1 MSFQTK
7 VRANY
12 LNRTA
17 KLSFFKNRQRQGDV
31 AKIADTT
38 GYSERMVYYILAGER
53 KVNQIVANAMYNLTR
68 RRLRN
73 EVFLGFES
81 K

>member
-17 KLSFFKNRQRQGDV
+17 KLSFFKNRQRNGDV
-31 AKIADTT
+31 AKLAETT
-38 GYSERMVYYILAGER
+38 GYSERMIYYVLAGER
-53 KVNQIVANAMYNLTR
+53 RVNQIIANAMYSLTR
-68 RRLRN
+68 RRMRN
-73 EVFLGFES
+73 EEFLGLV
-81 K
+81 

>member
-17 KLSFFKNRQRQGDV
+17 KLSFFTHRQRQGDV
-31 AKIADTT
+31 QRLAEET
-38 GYSERMVYYILAGER
+38 GYSTRMIYYILSGER
-53 KVNQIVANAMYNLTR
+53 KVNNIIANAMYNLTR
-68 RRLRN
+68 RRQKN
-73 EVFLGFES
+73 EAFA
-81 K
+81 

>member
-17 KLSFFKNRQRQGDV
+17 KLSFFKNRQRNGDV
-31 AKIADTT
+31 AKLAETT
-38 GYSERMVYYILAGER
+38 GYSERMIYYVLAGER
-53 KVNQIVANAMYNLTR
+53 RVNQIIANAMYSLTR
-68 RRLRN
+68 RRMRN
-73 EVFLGFES
+73 EEFLGLA
-81 K
+81 

>member
-17 KLSFFKNRQRQGDV
+17 KLSFFKNRQRNGDV

-38 GYSERMVYYILAGER
+38 GYSERMIYYVLAGER
-53 KVNQIVANAMYNLTR
+53 RVNQIIANAMYNLTR
-68 RRLRN
+68 HRMRN
-73 EVFLGFES
+73 EEFLGLV
-81 K
+81 

>member
-17 KLSFFKNRQRQGDV
+17 KLSFFTHRQRQGDV
-31 AKIADTT
+31 QRLAEET
-38 GYSERMVYYILAGER
+38 GYSTRMIYYILSGER
-53 KVNQIVANAMYNLTR
+53 KVNDIIANAMYMLTR
-68 RRLRN
+68 RRQKN
-73 EVFLGFES
+73 EAFA
-81 K
+81 

>member
-17 KLSFFKNRQRQGDV
+17 KLSFFTHRQKQGDV
-31 AKIADTT
+31 QRLADET
-38 GYSERMVYYILAGER
+38 GYSTRMIYYILSGER
-53 KVNQIVANAMYNLTR
+53 KVNDIIANAMYMLTR
-68 RRLRN
+68 RRQKN
-73 EVFLGFES
+73 EAFA
-81 K
+81 

>member
-17 KLSFFKNRQRQGDV
+17 KLSFFKNRQRNGDV
-31 AKIADTT
+31 SKIAETT
-38 GYSERMVYYILAGER
+38 GYTERMIYYILRGER
-53 KVNQIVANAMYNLTR
+53 RVNQVVANAMYNLTR
-68 RRLRN
+68 RRMRN
-73 EVFLGFES
+73 TEFLGLA
-81 K
+81 

>member
-17 KLSFFKNRQRQGDV
+17 KLAFYKARRRSGDV
-31 AKIADTT
+31 TRLAEET
-38 GYSERMVYYILAGER
+38 GYTTRFVYYTLSGER
-53 KVNQIVANAMYNLTR
+53 RVNQPLANAMYNISR
-68 RRLRN
+68 RRVKSTEYAN
-73 EVFLGFES
+73 A
-81 K
+81 

>member
-1 MSFQTK
+1 MSYQTK

-17 KLSFFKNRQRQGDV
+17 KLSFFKNRQRNGDV
-31 AKIADTT
+31 AKLADTT
-38 GYSERMVYYILAGER
+38 GYSERMIYYILAGER

-68 RRLRN
+68 RRMRN
-73 EVFLGFES
+73 EEFLGLV
-81 K
+81 

>member
-17 KLSFFKNRQRQGDV
+17 KLSFFKNRQRNGDV
-31 AKIADTT
+31 AKLAETT
-38 GYSERMVYYILAGER
+38 GYSERMIYYVLAGER
-53 KVNQIVANAMYNLTR
+53 RVNQIIANAMYSLTCR
-68 RRLRN
+68 RMRN
-73 EVFLGFES
+73 EEFLGLV
-81 K
+81 

>member
-17 KLSFFKNRQRQGDV
+17 KLSFFTHRQKQGDV
-31 AKIADTT
+31 QRLAEET
-38 GYSERMVYYILAGER
+38 GYSTRMIYYILSGER
-53 KVNQIVANAMYNLTR
+53 KVNNTIANAMYNLTR
-68 RRLRN
+68 RRQKN
-73 EVFLGFES
+73 EAFA
-81 K
+81 

>member
-17 KLSFFKNRQRQGDV
+17 KLSFFKNRQRNGDV
-31 AKIADTT
+31 AKLADTT
-38 GYSERMVYYILAGER
+38 GYSERMIYYVLAGER
-53 KVNQIVANAMYNLTR
+53 RVNQIIANAMYSLTR
-68 RRLRN
+68 RRMRN
-73 EVFLGFES
+73 EEFLGLV
-81 K
+81 